1 MPTHRQDICRCSDD
15 GERGVIIGTLEALG
29 DTYAL
34 SGTSFQTAFTKNLGN
49 LWRLWAEVM
58 SIWDTLFIF
67 LERLQ
72 FVLTL
77 CRMLSVLW
85 LTPHTVWTVAVVTQ
99 HTRDMP
105 SPLLLQERIREL
117 CAKALRA
124 SDPECEKVFRELRK
138 LLHEHSDALRK
149 LAAEKLGGASDSR

>member
-1 MPTHRQDICRCSDD
+1 
-15 GERGVIIGTLEALG
+15 
-29 DTYAL
+29 
-34 SGTSFQTAFTKNLGN
+34 
-49 LWRLWAEVM
+49 
-58 SIWDTLFIF
+58 
-67 LERLQ
+67 
-72 FVLTL
+72 
-77 CRMLSVLW
+77 
-85 LTPHTVWTVAVVTQ
+85 VVTQ